1 MPELAGIIDGYL
13 REAFALDPVAASD
26 LGVHDHD
33 HELGVFDVDRMAEHR
48 ARLVATIAALRELDP
63 AALTQLE
70 ALDHTVALS
79 EAEVDLRRHDD
90 QRVWERAPY
99 WYAERLGDALSTL
112 MTRTSTPLEAR
123 GEAMLARL
131 EATPAY
137 LATASATLTDATPQA
152 YVGMGR
158 TAARGMQEFL
168 AEAVPAFAAEL
179 PGTLAAAIQ
188 DATAAAGTALERFE
202 QDLEDLGARAAGE
215 YRAGP
220 EHVDFLLRTFHRVDM
235 DHDELHAWGREAVER
250 DRAALE
256 ALAAEL
262 DPTTSWMDQIAR
274 VKDRHPQPEG
284 FVTAYG
290 DEMVLSREHCV
301 EQDLVTIP
309 EGEVCHM
316 RWLPAYLRA
325 SLPIAVMATTPPFEP
340 GLESEWLITPLDP
353 DAPPERQRQHM
364 RDNCY
369 AFCRSIAGHEI
380 YPGHHLQKVH
390 HKLATAA
397 SPIRRYASSPL
408 FVEGWG
414 LYTEDLLTETG
425 LLSEPDV
432 RLFKLRNALWR
443 SARVVVDTGLHTRG
457 MSVQEAADV
466 LEQEVCLDRHMAE
479 GEIMRYVRHDNP
491 TYPSSYLLGRT
502 AIHELR
508 QRAIPGASVGSDL
521 RSFHDKLLSYGS
533 IPVALIAEQFAL
545 EGLIPPATDEKDGR

>member
-26 LGVHDHD
+26 LGIHDHD
-33 HELGVFDVDRMAEHR
+33 HELGVFDPDRMAEHR
-48 ARLVATIAALRELDP
+48 ERLVATITALDGIDTTQ
-63 AALTQLE
+63 LTRLE
-70 ALDHTVALS
+70 ALDHAVALS
-79 EAEVDLRRHDD
+79 EARVDLRRHDD

-112 MTRTSTPLEAR
+112 MTRTSTPLQAR
-123 GEAMLARL
+123 GEAMRSRL
-131 EATPAY
+131 QATPDY
-137 LATASATLTDATPQA
+137 LATAAATLGPDTPEV

-168 AEAVPAFAAEL
+168 SDAVGGFAAQL
-179 PGTLAAAIQ
+179 PRGLATEIEEAATVAAA
-188 DATAAAGTALERFE
+188 ALERFE
-202 QDLEDLGARAAGE
+202 DALEELGRRASGE
-215 YRAGP
+215 YRAGAA
-220 EHVDFLLRTFHRVDM
+220 HVDFLLRTFHRVDM
-235 DHDELHAWGREAVER
+235 DHEELHAWGREAVAR
-250 DRAALE
+250 DRAALQE
-256 ALAAEL
+256 LATEL
-262 DPTTSWMDQIAR
+262 DPTRTWMEQIAR
-274 VKDRHPQPEG
+274 VKDHHPQPEE

-290 DEMVLSREHCV
+290 DEMALAREHCV
-301 EQDLVTIP
+301 EQGLITIP

-353 DAPPERQRQHM
+353 DAPAERQQQHM

-390 HKLATAA
+390 HKLATADA
-397 SPIRRYASSPL
+397 PIRRYASSPL

-425 LLSEPDV
+425 LLTEPDV

-457 MSVQEAADV
+457 MSAQEAADV
-466 LEQEVCLDRHMAE
+466 LEGEVCLDRHMAE

-502 AIHELR
+502 ALHALR
-508 QRAIPGASVGSDL
+508 RRAVPGVPAGPQL
-521 RSFHDKLLSYGS
+521 RSFHDRLLSYGS
-533 IPVALIAEQFAL
+533 IPVALVEEQFEL
-545 EGLIPPATDEKDGR
+545 EGWIPAGRPVGEAP

>member
-1 MPELAGIIDGYL
+1 MPELAKVIDDYL
-13 REAFALDPVAASD
+13 EATFTLDPVAASD

-33 HELGVFDVDRMAEHR
+33 HELGVFDADRMAEHR
-48 ARLVATIAALRELDP
+48 DHLVATIAALRAIDP
-63 AALTQLE
+63 AGLSQLE
-70 ALDHTVALS
+70 ALDHTIALS

-123 GEAMLARL
+123 GEAMRARL
-131 EATPAY
+131 RATPRY
-137 LATASATLTDATPQA
+137 LATALATLSDATPEV

-168 AEAVPAFAAEL
+168 ADAVPAFAAQL
-179 PGTLAAAIQ
+179 PDPLAAEIAA
-188 DATAAAGTALERFE
+188 DSAAAGAALERF
-202 QDLEDLGARAAGE
+202 DRGLEDLGARAAGE
-215 YRAGP
+215 YRAGAA
-220 EHVDFLLRTFHRVDM
+220 HVDFLLETYHRVEM
-235 DHDELHAWGREAVER
+235 DHDELYAWGREAVDR

-262 DPTTSWMDQIAR
+262 DPTSSWMEQIAR
-274 VKDRHPQPEG
+274 VKDHHPAPEA

-290 DEMVLSREHCV
+290 DEMALAREHCI
-301 EQDLVTIP
+301 EKDLITIP
-309 EGEVCHM
+309 DGEVCRM

-353 DAPPERQRQHM
+353 DAPQERQRQHM

-397 SPIRRYASSPL
+397 SPIRRYTSSPL

-425 LLSEPDV
+425 LLAEPDV

-457 MSVQEAADV
+457 MNVREAADV
-466 LEQEVCLDRHMAE
+466 LEREVCLDRHMAE

-508 QRAIPGASVGSDL
+508 QRAIPGKSVGPDL
-521 RSFHDKLLSYGS
+521 KAFHDKLLSYGS

-545 EGLIPPATDEKDGR
+545 DGLIPPATGTLPG